1 MVKVGATFLDYSKE
15 SNSNQM
21 KDDYKNA
28 YYACLQRNR
37 DENGDGVIDSKR
49 EKNGIW
55 PLLGN
60 IYLYGWGA
68 RLYLR
73 NLHFLI

>member
-1 MVKVGATFLDYSKE
+1 MVKVGALFLDYSKE

-37 DENGDGVIDSKR
+37 DENGGWSDRTQKR
-49 EKNGIW
+49 KNGIW